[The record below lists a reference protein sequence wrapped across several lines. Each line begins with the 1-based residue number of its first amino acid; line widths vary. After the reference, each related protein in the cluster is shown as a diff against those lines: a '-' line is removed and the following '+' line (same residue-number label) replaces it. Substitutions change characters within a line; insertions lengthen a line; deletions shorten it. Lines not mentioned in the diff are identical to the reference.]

1 MIRRFATAKNYQYPI
16 IIFFI
21 LIRMSTLNASVLN
34 TLSHDAMMALY
45 DFRFHHA
52 DSLIQN
58 MEEAFP
64 DHYLPHL
71 TRANYYWWKIITDNP
86 DPGQQ
91 QLYLA
96 SLTNA
101 ENITRQLVNE
111 KQYDYADV
119 FHFINLY
126 ALRARLDL
134 VNGEYMKALRH
145 MKNCVDYIRLSL
157 GKEEN
162 NENFYLTSGLYN
174 FMTEYG
180 SRRYPILFLYTFMY
194 PRGNMS
200 LGISQLKTA
209 TSSNNRVLQTEARYF
224 LMKIFLELEQDHQKA
239 LEHAVWLTGKY
250 PGNLIYLYHY
260 YEILSLNNLEINAK
274 EVRKNFF
281 EEIQSNYQLS
291 SRQRQYLRNLL

>member
-1 MIRRFATAKNYQYPI
+1 MISRFTTARNYQYL
-16 IIFFI
+16 IFILFI

-34 TLSHDAMMALY
+34 TLSHDAMLALY

-58 MEEAFP
+58 MEENFP

-86 DPGQQ
+86 DPDQQ

-101 ENITRQLVNE
+101 EKITRQLVNE
-111 KQYDYADV
+111 KQYDFADV

-126 ALRARLDL
+126 ALRARLDI
-134 VNGEYMKALRH
+134 VNGEYMKALRQ
-145 MKNCVDYIRLSL
+145 MKNCIDYIKLSL

-180 SRRYPILFLYTFMY
+180 SRRYPILFLYTVMY
-194 PRGNMS
+194 PRGNMN

-209 TSSNNRVLQTEARYF
+209 TSSNNKVLQTEARYF

-239 LEHAVWLTGKY
+239 LEHADWLTEKY

-274 EVRKNFF
+274 EVRKNYF
-281 EEIQSNYQLS
+281 EEVQSNYQLS